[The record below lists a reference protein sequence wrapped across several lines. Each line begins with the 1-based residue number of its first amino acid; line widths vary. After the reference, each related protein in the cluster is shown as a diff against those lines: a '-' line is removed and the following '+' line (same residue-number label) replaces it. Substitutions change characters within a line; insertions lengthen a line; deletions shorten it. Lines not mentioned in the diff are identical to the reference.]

1 MHTHVDTHCGLWNM
15 NHIIFHHS
23 SHNWNRCILKT
34 TMPNLKT
41 SRNFWKITLFKSILI
56 KWLSEVVLSCI
67 IQYFFLWKLNNLTRI
82 RGLHSEQFLKLS
94 PNSEIS
100 ELLLVLKLA
109 FLLYFT
115 VLVDNLWI
123 SIKKRSKILWGGGGD
138 HGGKIKVVGSRAAR
152 SAVFRENSKWW
163 TKVLLILT
171 RLIWVCLS
179 GFMKTWLQWVSK
191 GPMLSVSLVPRLWPS
206 PPRTMSDCL
215 TSHWAVQRSW

>member
-1 MHTHVDTHCGLWNM
+1 MWHFTSSKVRTYRRMGNYFLTKTSWMHTHVDTHCGLWNM

-123 SIKKRSKILWGGGGD
+123 SIKKRSKILWGGGRGR
-138 HGGKIKVVGSRAAR
+138 SRGQDKSCR
-152 SAVFRENSKWW
+152 
-163 TKVLLILT
+163 
-171 RLIWVCLS
+171 
-179 GFMKTWLQWVSK
+179 
-191 GPMLSVSLVPRLWPS
+191 
-206 PPRTMSDCL
+206 
-215 TSHWAVQRSW
+215 